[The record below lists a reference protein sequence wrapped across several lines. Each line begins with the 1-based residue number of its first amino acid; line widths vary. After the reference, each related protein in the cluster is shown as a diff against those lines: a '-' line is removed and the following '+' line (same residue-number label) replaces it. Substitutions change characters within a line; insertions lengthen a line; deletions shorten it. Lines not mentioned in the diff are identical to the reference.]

1 MLDAAEVAK
10 MKESGSKDAG
20 VPVAEVLNLST
31 ATSSSRK
38 RKVSNCFVNVKFVN
52 ISETIS

>member
-1 MLDAAEVAK
+1 